1 MIDLGKDEEGNRT
14 IVLKT
19 CWNRFVTAPRIDAAE
34 PEPKWFDT
42 ADARLYRMVWQESR
56 PGDCAQFTLVE
67 LSENTVALKTCGGRY
82 LTAGDAGVGWEG
94 PLNWAIIVE
103 NPIVEN
109 WEKFTLKELP

>member
-1 MIDLGKDEEGNRT
+1 MIDLGKDEEGNRA
-14 IVLKT
+14 IALKT
-19 CWNRFVTAPRIDAAE
+19 CWNRFVTAPRIDAVEVE
-34 PEPKWFDT
+34 PQWFET

-67 LSENTVALKTCGGRY
+67 QSDNTVAFKTCGGRY

-103 NPIVEN
+103 NPIAED
-109 WEKFTLKELP
+109 WEKFILQELP